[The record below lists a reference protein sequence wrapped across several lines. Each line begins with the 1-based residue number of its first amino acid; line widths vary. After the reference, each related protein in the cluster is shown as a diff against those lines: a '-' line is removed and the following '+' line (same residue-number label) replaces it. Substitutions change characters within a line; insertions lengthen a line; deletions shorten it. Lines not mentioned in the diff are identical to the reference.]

1 VPKLVYQ
8 LRQNRQNWHVV
19 ALRDTY
25 SKLSAALKKA
35 AELNKLPRVTRLS
48 LGQSGPSSRTKP
60 RGRLAARRKIG
71 NENAGPIL
79 RSRRMDERLP

>member
-25 SKLSAALKKA
+25 SRLSAALKKA
-35 AELNKLPRVTRLS
+35 AELNKLPRVTSLS
-48 LGQSGPSSRTKP
+48 LGVRAAVENEAKGKTGGPEKDW
-60 RGRLAARRKIG
+60 K
-71 NENAGPIL
+71 
-79 RSRRMDERLP
+79 